1 VVIFAR
7 CKRPSRVLLK
17 TRALLACLLFAATFL
32 AGAKTAHAILL
43 SPPTEAGKFSLGATE
58 LWFHRDAEWTDDS
71 SPIEE
76 KYNLGAFWAK
86 YGFHKRLTMFAE
98 FALLEGDPH
107 NEGVSYRYINLGV
120 GANVL
125 LVEFGDFYVTALGNY
140 FENFQHDNQ
149 ASNRHATT
157 RHWAVLLQVGKAF
170 PLGSRHVLNAWWAP
184 AYISDEQAFDGGGY
198 PASTNESQNNFGAA
212 AGGDFLFWNHLE
224 VFAHV
229 VYADYFQPR
238 LGMGYRF

>member
-1 VVIFAR
+1 MSIFAR
-7 CKRPSRVLLK
+7 CIRPSRGSLDE
-17 TRALLACLLFAATFL
+17 RAGLACLLLAAVLL
-32 AGAKTAHAILL
+32 AGAVPAGAILL

-58 LWFHRDAEWTDDS
+58 LWFHRDTEWTDDS
-71 SPIEE
+71 SPVEE

-86 YGFHKRLTMFAE
+86 YGFHEHLTMFAE
-98 FALLEGDPH
+98 FALLDGDPH

-125 LVEFGDFYVTALGNY
+125 LVEFQDFYVSALGNY

-149 ASNRHATT
+149 ESNRHATT
-157 RHWAVLLQVGKAF
+157 RHWAVLLQVGRKF
-170 PLGSRHVLNAWWAP
+170 PLGSQHVLDAWWAP
-184 AYISDEQAFDGGGY
+184 AYISDEQAFDGGAA
-198 PASTNESQNNFGAA
+198 PASTNESQENFGVA
-212 AGGDFLFWNHLE
+212 AGGDFLFWGHLE

-229 VYADYFQPR
+229 VYANYFQPR